1 MDAIVLAGG
10 KAEDPLAK
18 RFSVPAKTLVPYR
31 GRPLVEYTLEPLAQA
46 GLGLIYV
53 GPQVA
58 LSPEPRVS
66 LPDRGGMLENLEAAL
81 SEARGEKVLVSTGD
95 MPFLTAPAVRY
106 VLEHAPQAGL
116 VYCGIPKEAIEQ
128 RFPNMRR
135 TYARLKEGSFTGGN
149 LILLDKAL
157 FAKALP
163 LAKKAVALR
172 KNPLALAQM
181 IGLGTVLK
189 FLLGTLTIGDL
200 EARVSH
206 ILGVP
211 ARALIVPY
219 AEIGVDLDKEEDL
232 VWLEGS

>member
-1 MDAIVLAGG
+1 MLAGG
-10 KAEDPLAK
+10 RPEDPLAK
-18 RFSVPAKTLVPYR
+18 RFAVPAKTLVPYR
-31 GRPLVEYTLEPLAQA
+31 GRPLVEYTLKALAQA

-53 GPQVA
+53 GPQAA

-81 SEARGEKVLVSTGD
+81 PEAQGEKVLVATGD
-95 MPFLTAPAVRY
+95 MPFLTPEAVRY
-106 VLEHAPQAGL
+106 VLEQAPSAAL
-116 VYCGIPKEAIEQ
+116 VYCAVPKEAIEG

-135 TYARLKEGSFTGGN
+135 TYARLREGSFTGGN

-157 FAKALP
+157 FATALP

-181 IGLGTVLK
+181 VGVGTVVKLI
-189 FLLGTLTIGDL
+189 LGNLTIADL
-200 EARVSH
+200 ERRVSR
-206 ILGVP
+206 ILGLP
-211 ARALIVPY
+211 ARALVAPY

-232 VWLEGS
+232 VWLEGYENGA

>member
-1 MDAIVLAGG
+1 MLAGG

-18 RFSVPAKTLVPYR
+18 RFSVPAKALVPYR

-46 GLGLIYV
+46 GLGLVYV
-53 GPQVA
+53 GPQVP
-58 LSPEPRVS
+58 LWPEPRVMLS
-66 LPDRGGMLENLEAAL
+66 DRGGMLENLEAAL
-81 SEARGEKVLVSTGD
+81 AEAQGEKVLVATAD

-106 VLEHAPQAGL
+106 VLEHAPSAGL
-116 VYCGIPKEAIEQ
+116 VYCAVPKEVVEG
-128 RFPNMRR
+128 RFPKMRR

-149 LILLDKAL
+149 LILLDKTL

-163 LAKKAVALR
+163 LAKRAVALR

-181 IGLGTVLK
+181 IGLGTVLR
-189 FLLGTLTIGDL
+189 FLLGTLTVGDL
-200 EARVSH
+200 EARVSR

-211 ARALIVPY
+211 ARALMVPY

-232 VWLEGS
+232 VWLERS